1 MNYRKTKAEV
11 NQITHDIVLLEDNVL
26 SIDLVSTI
34 EADLKCH
41 AQEKRG
47 FFQFKNNNDAK
58 INYRKTKTEVNQI
71 THDIVLLE
79 DNVLFFPSTSCLL
92 LRQVNFYVLFQYYA
106 IN

>member
-1 MNYRKTKAEV
+1 MNYRKTKAKV

-47 FFQFKNNNDAK
+47 FFQLKNNNDSK
-58 INYRKTKTEVNQI
+58 INYMKTKAEVNHKFDVFSP
-71 THDIVLLE
+71 TGGC
-79 DNVLFFPSTSCLL
+79 FLL
-92 LRQVNFYVLFQYYA
+92 LYVLRNT
-106 IN
+106 INLK

>member
-47 FFQFKNNNDAK
+47 FFQLKNNNDAK
-58 INYRKTKTEVNQI
+58 INYRKTKAEVNQI
-71 THDIVLLE
+71 THDIMLLE
-79 DNVLFFPSTSCLL
+79 DNVFFSIGIMSTTPSGKI
-92 LRQVNFYVLFQYYA
+92 LRSFSVLCH
-106 IN
+106 